1 MSVKYFAAISMS
13 LLVSSCATNDRIPNM
28 PKKESQELAQLL
40 SSGNDSGE
48 YSELKKVSKWFQ
60 PNNKVEPCEL
70 YFGKRVVDENDPTIW
85 DPESRANINWDGD
98 CKNGYAF
105 GLGREFTETI
115 ENGLVSSL
123 VYYGEV
129 GQKPD
134 AFYVAMYDTEQYTYI
149 ANREDGKRY
158 SDGLRIYK
166 NGSSV
171 EDYFSFIRSI
181 DLDGPTFIG
190 QESVFKGQSFLIK
203 KTRENNKLI
212 VGLSSNPEDSH
223 WRSISILKNDNEVFN
238 ITNYVNGYSEIARV
252 ENGKRELVKLD
263 YDLDQAMIATIN
275 SINKELQSASDEIN
289 SSKQAMAMYKRKIC
303 DGNVSVD
310 FMDNSIYG
318 RVCLPNG
325 DISHLD
331 EQITRYRAEQE
342 RKWEQAEAKNLEQK
356 RINQQR
362 QQQIAQQRQQQIA
375 QQRQKTNNAINNQ
388 SWKNWSSSQ
397 QPVKLNDVPNNWNN
411 QSTTN
416 CIVIS
421 NIVNCTS
428 N

>member
-134 AFYVAMYDTEQYTYI
+134 QFYIARYDAEKYQYVA
-149 ANREDGKRY
+149 NPEDGKFY
-158 SDGLRIYK
+158 YDMIEIVK
-166 NGSSV
+166 NGP
-171 EDYFSFIRSI
+171 SI
-181 DLDGPTFIG
+181 EYYTSAIGFTDLDGPNFYG
-190 QESVFKGQSFLIK
+190 QEELFTGRRFVAKI
-203 KTRENNKLI
+203 TRENNVLR
-212 VGLSSNPEDSH
+212 VNLSTNPEDRN
-223 WRSISILKNDNEVFN
+223 WRHISIYKNENEVFT

-252 ENGKRELVKLD
+252 ENGNRELVKLD

-275 SINKELQSASDEIN
+275 STNKELQAVSGRLDA
-289 SSKQAMAMYKRKIC
+289 SKQAMAIYKRKIC

-325 DISHLD
+325 DISHLND
-331 EQITRYRAEQE
+331 QITRYRVEKE
-342 RKWEQAEAKNLEQK
+342 RKWEKAEAKYLDQQ
-356 RINQQR
+356 RINQKR
-362 QQQIAQQRQQQIA
+362 QKQIAQQRQQQIA
-375 QQRQKTNNAINNQ
+375 KQRQQTNNAINNQ
-388 SWKNWSSSQ
+388 SWQNWSSSQ
-397 QPVKLNDVPNNWNN
+397 QPVELNNVPNNWNN

-421 NIVNCTS
+421 NIVSCTS